1 MFIKKLFLLL
11 VVMLCWGCYHQCKS
25 RRFVADDPWI
35 KIAENWEVGF
45 SVFNW
50 DPCEN
55 GDYFECA
62 TVFHLEQNF
71 LDKDSLKNMSI
82 HIDSLYLEVGDR
94 VYKRI
99 NENKNFDRA
108 IRANENNPPY
118 LQLYINSLSIVSR
131 DSVKTGKEWPLIPR
145 KIKKVIAT
153 AYVSFKYPD
162 DDRVESMMIKKELH
176 EKNESVYVEGSMMH

>member
-55 GDYFECA
+55 SDHFECS
-62 TVFHLEQNF
+62 TVFHLEQKF
-71 LDKDSLKNMSI
+71 LDKIVDNTYFL
-82 HIDSLYLEVGDR
+82 D
-94 VYKRI
+94 
-99 NENKNFDRA
+99 ENKTKDK
-108 IRANENNPPY
+108 Y
-118 LQLYINSLSIVSR
+118 LINVL
-131 DSVKTGKEWPLIPR
+131 K
-145 KIKKVIAT
+145 A
-153 AYVSFKYPD
+153 
-162 DDRVESMMIKKELH
+162 
-176 EKNESVYVEGSMMH
+176 

>member
-1 MFIKKLFLLL
+1 MKNLFFVFAAFLL
-11 VVMLCWGCYHQCKS
+11 VGCYNQCKS
-25 RRFVADDPWI
+25 RGFVADVPWT

-55 GDYFECA
+55 SDHFECS
-62 TVFHLEQNF
+62 TVFHLEQKF

-99 NENKNFDRA
+99 NENKDFNRA
-108 IRANENNPPY
+108 VRANEKNPPY
-118 LQLYINSLSIVSR
+118 LQLYIQSLSIVDR
-131 DSVKTGKEWPLIPR
+131 NSVKTGKEWPLIP
-145 KIKKVIAT
+145 KEIKKVIVT

-162 DDRVESMMIKKELH
+162 DGHVESMMIKKELH
-176 EKNESVYVEGSMMH
+176 EKMESVYVE